1 GAGARL
7 MAPRRDVY
15 ETLGVARDAKAE
27 DIQRAYRKLARTYH
41 PDVNKD
47 PAAEERF
54 KEISEAYDVLSDPE
68 TRRRYDAFG
77 EDFRRVPPD
86 VDPETWNRARAAR
99 GSGRS
104 GPEVYTSG
112 FGDAGDMGGADFD
125 FGDIFE
131 SFFTQS
137 GRGRARART
146 TTFAGAD
153 Q

>member
-1 GAGARL
+1 
-7 MAPRRDVY
+7 MADRRDFY
-15 ETLGVARDAKAE
+15 EVLGVERDAKPDE
-27 DIQRAYRKLARTYH
+27 IQRAYRKLARTYH

-86 VDPETWNRARAAR
+86 VDPETFNRQRAAQA
-99 GSGRS
+99 SGRS
-104 GPEVYTSG
+104 GPEFYGSG
-112 FGDAGDMGGADFD
+112 FGDAGHVGADFD

-131 SFFTQS
+131 DFFTRS
-137 GRGRARART
+137 RRGPGRGRTA
-146 TTFAGAD
+146 TFAGAD
-153 Q
+153 